1 MDTLQSSI
9 FHPSQYPGELTEL
22 SPLQEFQY
30 VDTTTSDIF
39 QLYDWTEEML
49 RVFLQ
54 RFIHLERMQVKLIT
68 MEERV
73 FKQIQQE
80 YRYRTIIT
88 KLK

>member
-1 MDTLQSSI
+1 MNRLQSSI
-9 FHPSQYPGELTEL
+9 FHPSQYPAELTLL
-22 SPLQEFQY
+22 SPLQEFQHIATY
-30 VDTTTSDIF
+30 NFSE
-39 QLYDWTEEML
+39 LHRMTEEML

-54 RFIHLERMQVKLIT
+54 RFPHLERMQVTRIT

-88 KLK
+88 KLI